1 MKRALTA
8 TELLTLDAH
17 SLQKRLEAK
26 SLTSVELVES
36 CLAQIER
43 HDRQGVQLRAITA
56 IAPLDK
62 LRERAQQLDNDR
74 SSGHVRSCLHGI
86 PILVKVRGQH

>member
-1 MKRALTA
+1 MKNALTV

-26 SLTSVELVES
+26 SLTSVELVET
-36 CLAQIER
+36 CLAQIES
-43 HDRQGVQLRAITA
+43 HDRQGVNLRAITA
-56 IAPLDK
+56 IAPLDT
-62 LRERAQQLDNDR
+62 LRERARQLDKER

-86 PILVKVRGQH
+86 PLLVKVRGQH